1 MYYVGALCVGKG
13 ANASQHENYVE
24 KLYHTASGFLCAGA
38 RCDAGHHSPRSL
50 HWQVAVDDDNKETGA
65 EGTTAVVDCAKSGIG
80 DGTGLTPL
88 RTNNK
93 SKG

>member
-1 MYYVGALCVGKG
+1 MYSVGALCVGKG

-50 HWQVAVDDDNKETGA
+50 HWQVAVDDDNKETG
-65 EGTTAVVDCAKSGIG
+65 GRGRPRSSTARSPASVTEQG
-80 DGTGLTPL
+80 
-88 RTNNK
+88 
-93 SKG
+93 